1 MEGTVELGINNNESM
16 NEFLERLMTEK
27 TTSGKEVAGNVKG
40 FQFST
45 YDCDTVEQLRNKVAQ
60 ELESY
65 IKSNKQAVNSNTS
78 KRLTDLYSMIFE
90 KDIDEDLVADNLEYI
105 DFDDP
110 SDIAQW
116 IDASTEFLNSPEFA
130 RLTFKNG
137 KTAAEIMVGLLE
149 EKGYGHPSPT
159 DDPITQQINEKMSDL
174 KEYGYLVHDFFEN
187 QPIEV
192 RENNQP
198 IINPEPIK
206 EEEPVVN
213 SNNFQQVPKEDEFS
227 RNTYFRKMPKYN
239 DKSMIQEMAKANEE
253 SAFQSMSNQEGQPQT
268 AENPLDNIEAIRQ
281 GFNIPSQDIAENKS
295 AVAFATMTGDAHD
308 IEVAKIALQ
317 AIPDNDPE
325 KANLASKLQEII
337 NMQSPVDNKVDHD
350 KEIQAI
356 QDKLVETQKQIFR
369 LRNRQGEVVEQ
380 MREIRELKNELENK
394 PAFVSTT
401 LGFPMNPE
409 NQKKAEA
416 AIQKVLQMASPL
428 SVGLDSK
435 TRNNDAMPYFRK
447 AAENHTKGEIFQA
460 LNATEQLGPSHT
472 FTRDLTIALDE
483 ISKTYYNKTAD
494 EIRQQIKECSKAIN
508 EVHNVVFQNA
518 SLNNPE
524 MDGHKAIEAFDQAVM
539 DHTKE
544 NIVAALKA
552 TELLENGH
560 EYKAVLEDA
569 LDKMAATHL
578 DITLEDLRKEQKS
591 ILAAEKAVK
600 EVESLTSFAAT
611 GIPYDIKN
619 NAAMPYYNKAME
631 TRSKE
636 DILLALVAVEEL
648 GQNHMLARPLKDALD
663 KTAIAYYGIDA
674 SGIREQIRNCSKAIN
689 EVNELEKTVSE
700 ENKSNDA
707 IPYYKKA
714 METKSAEYIKI
725 ALDEVNKLAD
735 DHPMKQALLNALNA
749 ELAVINNNPQ
759 EVKRELDQETKEK
772 ATKLI
777 EDNKEINDK
786 IKELEDEQKK
796 LVAEQQK
803 LMEEQEK
810 ERLAQE
816 NNNPPADNPE
826 SDNPENEEENEED
839 LSQGD
844 NGSDNPEEEPTEEDE
859 EEIEEDPPRRVVSDE
874 INQNIGLFKK
884 AILGI
889 DKVIEKF
896 KSTKVGKVV
905 IPVALATAV
914 LAGPVG
920 IPVWGGYL
928 FVRKKAKKYRK
939 KLEEQQN
946 LDDEEYEDEYDEEE
960 VEEQENSHEQENNP
974 QEDQEEK
981 QDEYADLTNKI
992 IQESMKAVIPR
1003 VQYYTSEE
1011 DNWKAINNE
1020 NPEEVQEILD
1030 ALANGENIGYKIVEG
1045 NNEQTPEVQL
1055 INPELL
1061 ENYLQEHQA
1070 TLPTVDEIA
1079 SVSAENQ
1086 MSPLQNQEEMGRGM

>member
-1 MEGTVELGINNNESM
+1 MEDTVELVIMDNESI
-16 NEFLERLMTEK
+16 NEFLNRLMAEK
-27 TTSGKEVAGNVKG
+27 ERVNKDVVGTMNG

-45 YDCDTVEQLRNKVAQ
+45 QECDTVDQLRNKVAQ
-60 ELESY
+60 ELENY
-65 IKSNKQAVNSNTS
+65 IKSNKEVADNTMPQ
-78 KRLTDLYSMIFE
+78 RLRNLYTLIFE
-90 KDIDEDLVADNLEYI
+90 KEIDEDVIADDMELTN
-105 DFDDP
+105 FDDP
-110 SDIAQW
+110 NSIIEW
-116 IDASTEFLNSPEFA
+116 IDTSTDALNNPRFA

-137 KTAAEIMVGLLE
+137 KTAAEIMVELLE
-149 EKGYGHPSPT
+149 KKGYGHPSPT

-206 EEEPVVN
+206 KEEPVVN
-213 SNNFQQVPKEDEFS
+213 NNNFQQVPKDDEFS

-253 SAFQSMSNQEGQPQT
+253 FAFQSKSNQEGQPQT
-268 AENPLDNIEAIRQ
+268 AENLLDNIEAIRQ

-295 AVAFATMTGDAHD
+295 AVVFATMTGDAHD
-308 IEVAKIALQ
+308 IEVAKVALQ

-337 NMQSPVDNKVDHD
+337 NMQSPVDNKVDYD

-369 LRNRQGEVVEQ
+369 LRNRQGEVVDQ

-636 DILLALVAVEEL
+636 DILLALVAVEDL

-777 EDNKEINDK
+777 EENKEINDK

-796 LVAEQQK
+796 LVEEQQK
-803 LMEEQEK
+803 LMEEQE
-810 ERLAQE
+810 RLAQE
-816 NNNPPADNPE
+816 NSNPPA
-826 SDNPENEEENEED
+826 DNPENEEENEED

-844 NGSDNPEEEPTEEDE
+844 NGNDNPEEEPTEEEE

-914 LAGPVG
+914 LAGPIG

-946 LDDEEYEDEYDEEE
+946 IDDEEYEDEYEDEYDEEE

-974 QEDQEEK
+974 QENQEEK

-992 IQESMKAVIPR
+992 IQESMKAVTPR

-1020 NPEEVQEILD
+1020 NQEEVQEILD

-1070 TLPTVDEIA
+1070 TLPTVNEIA